1 MFAVAAN
8 TGEVAPKLLT
18 VRLCRGVV
26 CWSNKEK
33 ESWRPPIDGEAHAAC
48 GPVGQG
54 VALIGPAGGRPL
66 GTTPAVASRVA
77 HGEGADGEGFPPA
90 ILLGGSPTRD
100 WRGSVVAVKR
110 PRHLVSRRAAAHA
123 DVCGHRD
130 RPGGAH
136 GEEEAEQP
144 RQANQREAVG
154 SVR

>member
-8 TGEVAPKLLT
+8 AGEVAPQLLT
-18 VRLCRGVV
+18 VRLCRCVV
-26 CWSNKEK
+26 SGANKEE

-90 ILLGGSPTRD
+90 IRGVGSPSHDR
-100 WRGSVVAVKR
+100 RGSVVAVKR

-130 RPGGAH
+130 RPDGAH

-144 RQANQREAVG
+144 RQANREAVG